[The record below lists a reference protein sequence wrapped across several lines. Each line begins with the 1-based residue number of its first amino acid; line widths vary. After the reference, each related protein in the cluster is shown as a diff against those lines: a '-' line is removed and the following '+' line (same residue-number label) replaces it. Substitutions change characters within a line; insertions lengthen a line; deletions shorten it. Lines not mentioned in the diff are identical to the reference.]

1 MRWLRRILYGLGAL
15 VALAAMIGG
24 GGYLWLRTSL
34 PQTTGTI
41 AVPGLG
47 GAVEIV
53 RDGDGVVTI
62 RAGSEA
68 DAFHALGFAHA
79 QDRLFQMEMTR
90 RLGAGRLAEVAG
102 ADVLNVDKLMRI
114 LGLYRLAEA
123 EAARLPSDMRASVE
137 AYAAG
142 VNAFLSTRSGALP
155 PEFQL
160 MGIDPEPWRPADSL
174 VWGKLMAMQLSGNW
188 SDELLRY
195 RLSGKL
201 SPAQLNELWP
211 APPNDELGVPQAEKP
226 DDRADLS
233 PAPSPTPGSGPGQA
247 LPRFAGAG
255 DQRGASNSFVV
266 AGGRS
271 TTGKP
276 LLANDPHL
284 GLQNPIQWYLMRMET
299 PDLRLVGVTA
309 PGVPMLLIGHNG
321 HVAWTFTT
329 TQSDTQDLFLEKL
342 LPDDPG
348 QYVGPGGPM
357 AFATRD
363 EVINV
368 YGAEDVVLTVRQ
380 SRHGP
385 ILSDA
390 PSLKWTDEKQVL
402 ALAWPAL
409 ASDDAT
415 ALSLYRINRAR
426 SADDVRAALAD
437 FDSPMQ
443 NIVYADTAG
452 HIGFVAAGRMPI
464 RKKLSGA
471 GEMPAPGWSGDY
483 DWNGF
488 LQLAA
493 LPQLADPPAAW
504 IATANNDIRPPG
516 YAPFIGARWEPP
528 YRYRRI
534 AGLIAATP
542 KHTAETIAAIQLDIK
557 SDAAQEAVGNLLAA
571 VDPKILVTSRTTQ
584 AHALLKAWHFTMDRD
599 RPEPL
604 IFTAWMAELN
614 KAVLAD
620 DLGELFRG
628 YAPWNTL
635 DVMRLVAA
643 PDSPWCDD
651 KGTPK
656 TESCKTQI
664 NNSWRNAIG
673 KLADQYGSDPAEW
686 RWGDSHRARFSHPVF
701 DRIPVLRD
709 LLHDPIAT
717 DGDNFTV
724 NRATPRIDFES
735 VAYPDV
741 HGAGL
746 RVVFDLADLD
756 RSRFIIAGGQS
767 GNPLSAH
774 YGDQIERWR
783 DGQYIEIRGSGD
795 EVLTLVPSNR

>member
-1 MRWLRRILYGLGAL
+1 MKWLRRILYGLGAL
-15 VALAAMIGG
+15 VALIAIVGA

-47 GAVEIV
+47 AEVEIV

-62 RAGSEA
+62 RARDEA
-68 DAFHALGFAHA
+68 DAFYALGFVHA
-79 QDRLFQMEMTR
+79 QDRLFQMEMMR
-90 RLGAGRLAEVAG
+90 RVGAGRLSEVAG
-102 ADVLNVDKLMRI
+102 PDAIGVDTYMRI

-123 EAARLPSDMRASVE
+123 EAAALPDDMRATVD

-142 VNAFLSTRSGALP
+142 VNAFLEVRRGALP

-160 MGIDPEPWRPADSL
+160 RGVDPEPWRPADSL
-174 VWGKLMAMQLSGNW
+174 VWGKLMAMQLSDNW
-188 SDELLRY
+188 SEELLRY

-201 SPAQLNELWP
+201 SPTQLNELWP
-211 APPNDELGVPQAEKP
+211 APPNHDLGVPQAKKP
-226 DDRADLS
+226 DDRAELS
-233 PAPSPTPGSGPGQA
+233 PTPSPT
-247 LPRFAGAG
+247 LPRFAG
-255 DQRGASNSFVV
+255 DEKGASNSFVV
-266 AGGRS
+266 AGSRS
-271 TTGKP
+271 ASGKP

-284 GLQNPIQWYLMRMET
+284 GLQNPIQWYLVRMET
-299 PDLRLVGVTA
+299 PSLRLVGATA

-329 TQSDTQDLFLEKL
+329 THSDTQDLFVEKL
-342 LPDDPG
+342 LPDDSTR
-348 QYVGPGGPM
+348 YLGPSGPM
-357 AFATRD
+357 AFETRA
-363 EVINV
+363 EVIKV
-368 YGAEDVVLTVRQ
+368 YGDNDVLLNVRQ

-390 PSLKWTDEKQVL
+390 PSLEWSDKEQVL

-426 SADDVRAALAD
+426 NAGELRTALAD

-452 HIGFVAAGRMPI
+452 HVGFVAAGRMPI
-464 RKKLSGA
+464 RKNLSGA
-471 GEMPAPGWSGDY
+471 GEMPAPGWTGDY
-483 DWNGF
+483 DWTGY
-488 LQLAA
+488 LQVDA
-493 LPQLADPPAAW
+493 LPQLADPPAGW

-516 YAPFIGARWEPP
+516 YAPFLGARWETP
-528 YRYRRI
+528 YRFRRI
-534 AGLIAATP
+534 ADLIIGTP
-542 KHTAETIAAIQLDIK
+542 RHTVETLEAIQLDTL
-557 SDAAQEAVGNLLAA
+557 SLAAQELMPVLLGHMEES
-571 VDPKILVTSRTTQ
+571 KIPRPEFVAFEMMKTWDFRVT
-584 AHALLKAWHFTMDRD
+584 RD

-604 IFTAWMAELN
+604 IFTAWLAELN
-614 KAVLAD
+614 RAVLSGS
-620 DLGELFRG
+620 LGDQFED
-628 YAPWNTL
+628 YAAYNLTEVINLIRTPES
-635 DVMRLVAA
+635 R
-643 PDSPWCDD
+643 WCDD
-651 KGTPK
+651 VRTPTAENCGTAVY
-656 TESCKTQI
+656 
-664 NNSWRNAIG
+664 NAFFAALRN
-673 KLADQYGSDPAEW
+673 LTDTYGNDPTRW
-686 RWGDSHRARFSHPVF
+686 RWGDAHQARFGHPVF

-724 NRATPRIDFES
+724 NRATPRVDFES
-735 VAYPDV
+735 VVFPDV

-783 DGQYIEIRGSGD
+783 DGQYIEIRGTGD
-795 EVLTLVPSNR
+795 EVLTLVPGNR